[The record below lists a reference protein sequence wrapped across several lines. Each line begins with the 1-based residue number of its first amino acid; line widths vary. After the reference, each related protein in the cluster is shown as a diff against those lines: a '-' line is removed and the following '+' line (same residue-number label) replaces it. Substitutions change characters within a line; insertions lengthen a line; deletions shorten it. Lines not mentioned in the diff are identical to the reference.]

1 MNQRQRSV
9 SGQELWQWRKIAQQQ
24 AIAANVSTLEV
35 DWLLQ
40 AIAGLERLALKLESF
55 KNLPQIQLQLDID
68 ELDRLWQQRLYDRLP
83 VQYIAGVAPWRHF
96 EIAVSPAVLI
106 PRPETEQ
113 LIDLAVLAAKNSCIE
128 VEQGQWADL
137 GTGSGAIAL
146 GLAQAFPQ
154 AQIHAVDRSYEAI
167 AIAQKNAENLG
178 FSDRIYFYGGN
189 WWEPL
194 ALLKGKLSGMV
205 SNPPYIPS
213 ALVPQL
219 QPEVANHEPRLALD
233 GGEDGLDCIRHL
245 VATAPNYL
253 QPGGI
258 WLLEMMAGQAEA
270 VTKLLKNQGSYTNI
284 QIHTDFAGIERF
296 AQAQRIISDQ

>member
-1 MNQRQRSV
+1 MTQRQRLI

-24 AIAANVSTLEV
+24 ALAANVSVMEV
-35 DWLLQ
+35 DWLLS
-40 AIAGLERLALKLESF
+40 AIAPLERLALKLESF
-55 KNLPQIQLQLDID
+55 KDLPQIQLQLDID
-68 ELDRLWQQRLYDRLP
+68 ELGRLWQQRLDDRLP
-83 VQYIAGVAPWRHF
+83 IQYIAGVAPWRHF
-96 EIAVSPAVLI
+96 KIAVSPAVLI

-113 LIDLAVLAAKNSCIE
+113 LIDLAVAAANNSSLP
-128 VEQGQWADL
+128 VAQGQWVDL

-146 GLAQAFPQ
+146 GLAEAFPQ
-154 AQIHAVDRSYEAI
+154 AQIHAVDRSNEAI

-178 FSDRIYFYGGN
+178 FSARISFYQGN

-213 ALVPQL
+213 ALIPQL

-233 GGEDGLDCIRHL
+233 GGEDGLDCLRHL
-245 VATAPNYL
+245 VATAPDYL
-253 QPGGI
+253 RSGGI
-258 WLLEMMAGQAEA
+258 WLIEMMAGQAEA
-270 VTKLLKNQGSYTNI
+270 VVDLLKEQGSYTNI

-296 AQAQRIISDQ
+296 VQAQRIISDQ

>member
-1 MNQRQRSV
+1 MTQRQRSV

-24 AIAANVSTLEV
+24 ATSANVSVMEV

-55 KNLPQIQLQLDID
+55 KDLPQIQLQLDIE

-83 VQYIAGVAPWRHF
+83 IQYIAGVAPWRHF
-96 EIAVSPAVLI
+96 QIAVSPAVLI

-113 LIDLAVLAAKNSCIE
+113 LIDLAVAAAKDSSLP
-128 VEQGQWADL
+128 VEQGQWVDL

-146 GLAQAFPQ
+146 GLAEAFSQAK
-154 AQIHAVDRSYEAI
+154 IHAVDRSNEAI

-178 FSDRIYFYGGN
+178 FSDRISFYQGN

-194 ALLKGKLSGMV
+194 AFLKGKLSGMV

-245 VATAPNYL
+245 VATAPDYL

-258 WLLEMMAGQAEA
+258 WLVEMMAGQAEA
-270 VTKLLKNQGSYTNI
+270 VIELLKEQGSYTNI
-284 QIHTDFAGIERF
+284 QIHTDLARIERF
-296 AQAQRIISDQ
+296 IQAQIE

>member
-1 MNQRQRSV
+1 MSQGQKLV

-24 AIAANVSTLEV
+24 AIAANVPLVEV

-40 AIAGLERLALKLESF
+40 AITDLERLALKLESF
-55 KNLPQIQLQLDID
+55 KDLSQIQIQLNIY
-68 ELDRLWQQRLYDRLP
+68 ELDRLWQQRLSDRLP

-96 EIAVSPAVLI
+96 KLVVSPAVLI

-113 LIDLAVLAAKNSCIE
+113 LIDLAVTAAKNSP
-128 VEQGQWADL
+128 VDFDLGHWVDL

-146 GLAQAFPQ
+146 GLAEAFPQ
-154 AQIHAVDRSYEAI
+154 ATIHAVDSSKEAI
-167 AIAQKNAENLG
+167 AIAQKNAQNLG
-178 FSDRIYFYGGN
+178 FSDRICFYQGN

-194 ALLKGKLSGMV
+194 ALLKGKVSGMV

-213 ALVPQL
+213 TLISQL
-219 QPEVANHEPRLALD
+219 QPEVAQHEPRSALD
-233 GGEDGLDCIRHL
+233 GGEDGLDCLRHL
-245 VATAPNYL
+245 VATAPDYL

-258 WLLEMMAGQAEA
+258 WLVEMMAGQAEV

-284 QIHTDFAGIERF
+284 QVHSDLAGIERF
-296 AQAQRIISDQ
+296 TQAQLRS

>member
-1 MNQRQRSV
+1 MSQWQKLV

-24 AIAANVSTLEV
+24 ATAANVSPVEV

-40 AIAGLERLALKLESF
+40 SITGLERLALKLESF
-55 KNLPQIQLQLDID
+55 KDLPQIQIQLDLD
-68 ELDRLWQQRLYDRLP
+68 ELDRLWQQRLSDRLP

-96 EIAVSPAVLI
+96 KLVVSPAVLI

-113 LIDLAVLAAKNSCIE
+113 LIDLAILAAKNSPIDFDLGHW
-128 VEQGQWADL
+128 VDL

-146 GLAQAFPQ
+146 GLAEAFPQ
-154 AQIHAVDRSYEAI
+154 AIIHAVDRSNEAI
-167 AIAQKNAENLG
+167 AIAQKNAQNLG
-178 FSDRIYFYGGN
+178 FSDRISFYEGN

-194 ALLKGKLSGMV
+194 ELLKGKVSGMV

-213 ALVPQL
+213 ALIPQL
-219 QPEVANHEPRLALD
+219 QPEVAKHEPRSALD
-233 GGEDGLDCIRHL
+233 GGEDGLDCLRHL

-258 WLLEMMAGQAEA
+258 WLVEMMAGQAEV
-270 VTKLLKNQGSYTNI
+270 VTELLKNQSSYTNI
-284 QIHTDFAGIERF
+284 QIHTDLAGIERF
-296 AQAQRIISDQ
+296 AQAQLRS